1 MNSFQRVLARLQ
13 GKPVDR
19 PPNFNIY
26 MTFAADHIGQPLE
39 RYYQDY
45 RVLVEANLAM
55 LEDFESDIVQAIS
68 DPYREA
74 VDFGLDV
81 IFPEN
86 SLPINTKPL
95 LEKPEDLSLLKI
107 PNPYSSP
114 RMRDRLEAVRSLREK
129 VGGEVPIM
137 GWVEGALAEAVDLRG
152 MTNLMMDLI
161 KRPEWVKV
169 LLEMCGELSVQFS
182 LAQLEAGADI
192 IGLGDAAASQISP
205 AMYRRFALPYEQK
218 VFSEVHNAGGIGRL
232 HICGDTNK
240 ILPDMVASGAKII
253 DLDWM
258 VDMSAAVNQFGDQV
272 SFCGNVDPVAVL
284 LQGTPEEV
292 YRATLANLN
301 AGGMRSIC
309 AAGCEVPINTPH
321 ENLAAQNRALQDY
334 GQG

>member
-1 MNSFQRVLARLQ
+1 M
-13 GKPVDR
+13 
-19 PPNFNIY
+19 
-26 MTFAADHIGQPLE
+26 
-39 RYYQDY
+39 
-45 RVLVEANLAM
+45 
-55 LEDFESDIVQAIS
+55 
-68 DPYREA
+68 
-74 VDFGLDV
+74 DV
-81 IFPEN
+81 IFPKN
-86 SLPINTKPL
+86 SLPINTTPL
-95 LEKPEDLSLLKI
+95 IEKPEHLSSLKI
-107 PNPYSSP
+107 PDPYNSP
-114 RMRDRLEAVRSLREK
+114 RMKDRLEAVRLLREK

-137 GWVEGALAEAVDLRG
+137 GWVEGAVAEAVDLRG

-161 KRPEWVKV
+161 QRPEWVME
-169 LLEMCGELSVQFS
+169 LLEISGELSVQFS
-182 LAQLEAGADI
+182 LAQLEAGVDI

-205 AMYRRFALPYEQK
+205 VMYRRFALPYEQK
-218 VFSEVHNAGGIGRL
+218 VFSEVNNAGGIGRL

-272 SFCGNVDPVAVL
+272 SFCGNIDPVAVL

-301 AGGMRSIC
+301 AGEKRSIC

-321 ENLAAQNRALQDY
+321 KNLAAQNRALQDY

>member
-1 MNSFQRVLARLQ
+1 
-13 GKPVDR
+13 
-19 PPNFNIY
+19 
-26 MTFAADHIGQPLE
+26 MTFAADHIGQPLV

-45 RVLVEANLAM
+45 RVLVEANMAVF
-55 LEDFESDIVQAIS
+55 EDFTPDIVQAIS

-74 VDFGLDV
+74 ADFGLV
-81 IFPEN
+81 VEFPEN
-86 SLPINTKPL
+86 GLPINREPL
-95 LEKPEDLSLLKI
+95 LKDPTDLAKLKI
-107 PNPYSSP
+107 PDPRTSP
-114 RMRDRLEAVRSLREK
+114 RMSDRLEAIQLFREK

-152 MTNLMMDLI
+152 MMNLMMDLI
-161 KRPEWVKV
+161 QRPEWVME
-169 LLEMCGELSVQFS
+169 LLEICGELSVQFS
-182 LAQLEAGADI
+182 LAQMEAGADI

-218 VFSEVHNAGGIGRL
+218 VFSQVHNAGGIGRL

-272 SFCGNVDPVAVL
+272 SFCGNIDPVAVL
-284 LQGTPEEV
+284 LQGTPEDV
-292 YRATLANLN
+292 YRATLTNLN
-301 AGGMRSIC
+301 AGGIHSIC

>member
-13 GKPVDR
+13 GQPVDH

-26 MTFAADHIGQPLE
+26 MTFSADHIGQPLA

-55 LEDFESDIVQAIS
+55 LDDFESDIVQAIS

-95 LEKPEDLSLLKI
+95 LEQPEDLSLIKI

-114 RMRDRLEAVRSLREK
+114 RMKDRLEAVRSLREK

-161 KRPEWVKV
+161 QRPEWVKA

-258 VDMSAAVNQFGDQV
+258 VDMSAAVNQFGEQV

-292 YRATLANLN
+292 YRATLANLK

>member
-13 GKPVDR
+13 GQPVDR

-45 RVLVEANLAM
+45 QVLVEANLAM

-86 SLPINTKPL
+86 SLPINTTPL

-107 PNPYSSP
+107 PDPYNSP

-129 VGGEVPIM
+129 VGGEIPIM

-161 KRPEWVKV
+161 QRPKWVRE
-169 LLEMCGELSVQFS
+169 LLEICCELSVHFS

-292 YRATLANLN
+292 YLATLANLK
-301 AGGMRSIC
+301 AGGMHSIC
-309 AAGCEVPINTPH
+309 AAGCEVPINTPN